1 MMLNKKFSS
10 VLLIPGIVMLIS
22 CGDEKIN
29 NTTHSFPSISDIS
42 DSGWQK
48 LSRQQIIFGHQS
60 VGSNI
65 IDGIKRISSENTQA
79 KISILETE
87 DPHKLAK
94 PGLTHFW
101 VGENT
106 RPLAKLEGFAAF
118 MKKAGLQNPDIA
130 FFKFCYVDIT
140 ADTDVEALF
149 KAYETELSKLI
160 SEFPKTQFIHVT
172 APITCMPKGFEG
184 WKRRGKN
191 LLKKVMGKPVFDL
204 ADNSKRHRFNE
215 LLRNEYSEKF
225 PVFDLAKIESTLP
238 GGKQIRYSKNG
249 KDFYS
254 LVADYTY
261 DGGHLNEYGRKK
273 VAEQLLI
280 FLARLSK

>member
-1 MMLNKKFSS
+1 MLNKKLSS
-10 VLLIPGIVMLIS
+10 ILLIPGIVMVIS

-29 NTTHSFPSISDIS
+29 NKTHSFPTISDIVDS
-42 DSGWQK
+42 DWQK
-48 LSRQQIIFGHQS
+48 LSEQQIIFGHQS

-65 IDGIKRISSENTQA
+65 IEGIKKIASENTQV
-79 KISILETE
+79 KISILESE
-87 DPHKLAK
+87 DPNKLAK

-101 VGENT
+101 VGKNT
-106 RPLAKLEGFAAF
+106 KPLSKLEGFANF
-118 MKKAGLQNPDIA
+118 MKKAGPQNPDIA

-140 ADTDVEALF
+140 ANSDVDALF
-149 KAYETELSKLI
+149 KAYKTELSILI

-184 WKRRGKN
+184 LKRRGKN
-191 LLKKVMGKPVFDL
+191 LLKKLMGKPVFDL
-204 ADNSKRHRFNE
+204 ADNSKRHQFNE

-238 GGKQIRYSKNG
+238 DGKQIRYSKNG

-261 DGGHLNEYGRKK
+261 DGGHLNEYGQEK